1 MSHATLLTGLDRRRR
16 WRPEEKLSILQE
28 AFAPGAI
35 VSEVARR
42 REVSTALIYGWRRQ
56 AQEAMSGFVPA
67 QIVDDPVVRT
77 ADASGSGCIKVVLP
91 SGAYVEVP
99 FETPPGIIGA
109 VLGSLR

>member
-1 MSHATLLTGLDRRRR
+1 MSQATLLTGLERRRR

-67 QIVDDPVVRT
+67 QIVGQA
-77 ADASGSGCIKVVLP
+77 ADAGASGCIKVVLP

-99 FETPPGIIGA
+99 FDTPPGIIGA